1 MRQVPQ
7 PAGGSRF
14 GVPGMV
20 RYLVTGGAGF
30 IGSHLCDHLVA
41 RGDHVVA
48 VDDLSTGRRANVAQ
62 LAREER
68 FSLVVG
74 CATDAQL
81 MDRLVADADVV
92 IHLAAAVG
100 VELIRSQPLRSARVN
115 ALATMTVLE
124 QATRHGRRVLLAS
137 SSEVYGYSAPAPV
150 SEDAPRSGGAAD
162 DMRASYGAT
171 KAFEES
177 VGLACVHEHGLPVVI
192 ARLFNTVGPRQRA
205 DYGMVIPRFVER
217 ALARRPLRVLGD
229 GRQTRSFAHVLDV
242 VDGLRMLAEAPQA
255 TGQVF
260 NVGRPEE
267 ITVLDV
273 AARVQ
278 AAVGC
283 SLPLEFVPYPDDF
296 RESRRR
302 VPDVTK
308 IRATVGWEP
317 ARDLD
322 TIIHDVVAERTGG
335 AAPAVA
341 VA

>member
-1 MRQVPQ
+1 
-7 PAGGSRF
+7 
-14 GVPGMV
+14 MV

-30 IGSHLCDHLVA
+30 IGSHLCDLLVA

-48 VDDLSTGRRANVAQ
+48 LDDMSTGRHVNVAQ
-62 LAREER
+62 LAGEDR
-68 FSLVVG
+68 FRLVVG
-74 CATDAQL
+74 CATDALL
-81 MDRLVADADVV
+81 MDRLVAEADVV

-100 VELIRSQPLRSARVN
+100 VELIRSRPLRSARVN
-115 ALATMTVLE
+115 ALATMTILE

-150 SEDAPRSGGAAD
+150 SEDTVRSGGAAD

-177 VGLACVHEHGLPVVI
+177 VGLACAHEQGLPVVI

-205 DYGMVIPRFVER
+205 DHGMVIPRFVER

-229 GRQTRSFAHVLDV
+229 GRQTRSFAHVRDV
-242 VDGLRMLAEAPQA
+242 VDGLRMLAEAPRA
-255 TGQVF
+255 TGEVF

-267 ITVLDV
+267 TSILDV

-278 AAVGC
+278 VAAGW
-283 SLPLEFVPYPDDF
+283 SGPLEFVPYPDDF

-308 IRATVGWEP
+308 IRTLVGWQP
-317 ARDLD
+317 TRDLD
-322 TIIHDVVAERTGG
+322 TIIRDVVAERTGG
-335 AAPAVA
+335 VARAVA